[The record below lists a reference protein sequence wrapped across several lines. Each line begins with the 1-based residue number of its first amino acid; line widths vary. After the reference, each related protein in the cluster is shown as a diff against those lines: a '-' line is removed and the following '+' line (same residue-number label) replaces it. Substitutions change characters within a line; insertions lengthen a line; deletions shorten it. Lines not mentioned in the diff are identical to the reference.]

1 MPFVEFYTF
10 VNPLNDIA
18 MKKSAILFFIL
29 TLFSFMS
36 CNENNRKNV
45 QQEADEA
52 VSSVDGSNV
61 LSREEIQ
68 SLPFEELFGP
78 IEAKDIPGD
87 VFTHVGTDYTIIT
100 AGDPEHYNSMVA
112 SWGGW
117 GILFNRPSTWCFLR
131 SSRYTLE
138 LIRKE
143 QAYTMTYFDEAY
155 KEDILLFG
163 SKSGRDTDKMK
174 ESKLTSVQ
182 TPAGNTTYKEARLI
196 LECKLIEVTTVSP
209 GDFYTEEGRQ
219 FITDAHAETNDYH
232 KIVFGEITA
241 VWLRK

>member
-1 MPFVEFYTF
+1 
-10 VNPLNDIA
+10 
-18 MKKSAILFFIL
+18 
-29 TLFSFMS
+29 MS
-36 CNENNRKNV
+36 CNENNRKNA
-45 QQEADEA
+45 QQEAAEA
-52 VSSVDGSNV
+52 VPSAEAGSV

-87 VFTHVGTDYTIIT
+87 VFTHVNSDYTVIT
-100 AGDPEHYNSMVA
+100 AGNPEHYNSMVA

-143 QAYTMTYFDEAY
+143 QTYTMTYFDDAY

-163 SKSGRDTDKMK
+163 TKSGRDTDKMK

-182 TPAGNTTYKEARLI
+182 TPAGNLTYKEARLI
-196 LECKLIEVTTVSP
+196 LECKLTEVTTVSP
-209 GDFYTEEGRQ
+209 GDFYNKEDLQ